1 MMASAAALQRIDPAG
16 RLPGEGSLADE
27 AGQVFADPDDWM
39 RRAHP
44 MLGGRS
50 PQECIDAGD
59 QQAVWDLLRNIK
71 YIGQT

>member
-1 MMASAAALQRIDPAG
+1 MAKTAQLPRVDPAG

-27 AGQVFADPDDWM
+27 ASQIFADPDEWM
-39 RRAHP
+39 RREHP

-50 PQECIDAGD
+50 PQDFIDAGD
-59 QQAVWDLLRNIK
+59 EQPVWDLLRNIK

>member
-1 MMASAAALQRIDPAG
+1 MSIAKLQRIDPAE
-16 RLPGEGSLADE
+16 RLPGEGSLAD
-27 AGQVFADPDDWM
+27 AARQIFADPDEWM
-39 RRAHP
+39 RREHP

-59 QQAVWDLLRNIK
+59 EQPVWDLLRNIK

>member
-1 MMASAAALQRIDPAG
+1 MAKAARLQRADPAE

-27 AGQVFADPDDWM
+27 ASQIFADPDEWL
-39 RRAHP
+39 RREHP

-59 QQAVWDLLRNIK
+59 EQAVWDLLRNIK

>member
-1 MMASAAALQRIDPAG
+1 MAKTVQLRRVDPTR

-27 AGQVFADPDDWM
+27 AGQIFADPDEWM
-39 RRAHP
+39 RREHP
-44 MLGGRS
+44 MLGGRT
-50 PQECIDAGD
+50 PQQCVDAGE